1 MKTLSIIVPCYN
13 AADYMDR
20 CVDSLLPGGAAVE
33 IILVDDGSTDAT
45 PRVIDDYA
53 RRYPRQVV
61 ALHQANAGHGG
72 AINAG
77 LKVAT
82 GRYLKVVD
90 SDDWLD
96 EGAFHQ
102 VLAKLTSFDVPVDL
116 FISNYIY
123 DKVGVRHKKVTRYR
137 HGLPQQRVF
146 GWPQVRLP
154 VGQYLL
160 MHALIYRTAVL
171 RDLPLHL
178 PTHTFY
184 VDNLFALEPLPSTR
198 RLYYL
203 DVDLYHYYIGRPDQ
217 SVHESV
223 MIKRIDQQLAVNR
236 RMIKVLAGERHL
248 DPHLYRYMARYTEIV
263 TGISSILLLRQGTR
277 EAREKKGNLWR
288 YMRMTAPR
296 FYRQARTSVVGIGVN
311 LPGWLGR
318 HTSVDFYRLLQQIYH
333 FN

>member
-1 MKTLSIIVPCYN
+1 
-13 AADYMDR
+13 MDR
-20 CVDSLLPGGAAVE
+20 CVTSLLPGGEAVE

-45 PRVIDDYA
+45 PSIVDDYA
-53 RRYPRQVV
+53 RRYPRQVRAV
-61 ALHQANAGHGG
+61 HQANAGHGG

-77 LKVAT
+77 LKAAT
-82 GRYLKVVD
+82 GTYLKVVD

-96 EGAFHQ
+96 EAASHQ
-102 VLAKLTSFDVPVDL
+102 VLAKLSAIKTPVDL

-123 DKVGVRHKKVTRYR
+123 DKVGARHKKVTRYR
-137 HGLPQQRVF
+137 HGLPQHRVF
-146 GWPQVRLP
+146 GWPQVHLP

-160 MHALIYRTAVL
+160 MHALIYRTALL
-171 RDLPLHL
+171 RALPLQL

-184 VDNLFALEPLPSTR
+184 VDNLFALEPLSQTK

-203 DVDLYHYYIGRPDQ
+203 DVDLYHYFIGRPDQ

-223 MIKRIDQQLAVNR
+223 MITRIDQQLAVNR
-236 RMIKVLAGERHL
+236 RMIKVVEAAHGLE
-248 DPHLYRYMARYTEIV
+248 PHLYRYMARYTEIV

-277 EAREKKGNLWR
+277 VALQKKANLWR

>member
-1 MKTLSIIVPCYN
+1 MIVPCYN
-13 AADYMDR
+13 AADYMAR
-20 CVDSLLPGGAAVE
+20 CVDSLLVGGAAVE
-33 IILVDDGSTDAT
+33 IILVDDGSTDGT
-45 PRVIDDYA
+45 PALVDDYA
-53 RRYPRQVV
+53 RRYPAQVRAV
-61 ALHQANAGHGG
+61 HQANAGHGG

-82 GRYLKVVD
+82 GTYLKVVD

-96 EGAFHQ
+96 EAAFHQ
-102 VLAKLTSFDVPVDL
+102 VLRTLESLPAPVDL

-123 DKVGVRHKKVTRYR
+123 DKVGARHKKVTRYR
-137 HGLPQQRVF
+137 HGLPRHRVF
-146 GWPQVRLP
+146 GWPEVRLP

-160 MHALIYRTAVL
+160 MHALIYRTALL
-171 RDLPLHL
+171 RDLPLQL

-184 VDNLFALEPLPSTR
+184 VDNLFALEPLPQTK

-203 DVDLYHYYIGRPDQ
+203 DVDLYHYFIGRPDQ

-236 RMIKVLAGERHL
+236 RMIKVIAAAGDLE
-248 DPHLYRYMARYTEIV
+248 PHLYRYMARYTEIV
-263 TGISSILLLRQGTR
+263 TGISSILLLRQGTP
-277 EAREKKGNLWR
+277 EARQKKTNLWR

-296 FYRQARTSVVGIGVN
+296 FYRQARTSVVGVGVN